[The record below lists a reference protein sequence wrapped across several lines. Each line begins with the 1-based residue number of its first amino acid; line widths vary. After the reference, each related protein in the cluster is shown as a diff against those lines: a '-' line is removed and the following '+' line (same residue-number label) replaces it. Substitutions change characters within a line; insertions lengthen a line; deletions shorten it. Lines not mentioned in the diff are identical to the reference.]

1 MMSQTKYETH
11 NFNALNNAIDD
22 EHQKSLSK
30 IKAQKSHI
38 FKRYMLYSSLF
49 LISFAI
55 LILVAGFIYW
65 LIDDKPKNLITNNEY
80 ITNNYELEKNISQ
93 LEKIIER
100 NKEYNK
106 NNTEQ
111 IVNNDQVTNQII
123 REEFYLFKTLE
134 FKLSNNQVVDVST
147 GQIYDPNE
155 IDYPKR
161 QYCYTMLKNDG
172 IEVRVFLSNKFGANN
187 KINNSYN
194 QKNADFISLDDFKKA
209 QEFCRFRSF

>member
-1 MMSQTKYETH
+1 M
-11 NFNALNNAIDD
+11 
-22 EHQKSLSK
+22 
-30 IKAQKSHI
+30 
-38 FKRYMLYSSLF
+38 
-49 LISFAI
+49 
-55 LILVAGFIYW
+55 
-65 LIDDKPKNLITNNEY
+65 
-80 ITNNYELEKNISQ
+80 EKNISQ

>member
-1 MMSQTKYETH
+1 MSQTDYETQ
-11 NFNALNNAIDD
+11 NFNALNNAIDN
-22 EHQKSLSK
+22 EHKKSLNK
-30 IKAQKSHI
+30 IKTLKSHT
-38 FKRYMLYSSLF
+38 FKRYMLYGSLF
-49 LISFAI
+49 IMSIAI

-65 LIDDKPKNLITNNEY
+65 LIDDKPKNLITKNEY

-134 FKLSNNQVVDVST
+134 FKLSNNQIVDVST
-147 GQIYDPNE
+147 GQIYDPDE

-161 QYCYTMLKNDG
+161 QYCYTMLKNEG

-187 KINNSYN
+187 KINESYN
-194 QKNADFISLDDFKKA
+194 NKNADFISLNDFKKA
-209 QEFCRFRSF
+209 QEFCRFRIF